1 MARQTCVF
9 QCYLSDSLSCNF
21 HSFFFL
27 ILSTTVA
34 LYYGFRDVLSLMIN
48 EYVVFYTA
56 LKYEMC
62 SVVEQCKYMNKFGNE
77 R

>member
-1 MARQTCVF
+1 M
-9 QCYLSDSLSCNF
+9 
-21 HSFFFL
+21 
-27 ILSTTVA
+27 LSTTVA

-62 SVVEQCKYMNKFGNE
+62 SVIEQWKYMSKFGNE